1 MPARSSLIFRVA
13 RLVAAAA
20 CLPAFAAGCGGDSS
34 GPTDEAGVAKA
45 MQASLTADLTEL
57 HKAAMDLQ
65 AAAPSGHAWSATG
78 DAAAITAM
86 KAAWVRARTAYEHVE
101 GAIAPIFPELD
112 AAVDERYDGFLADI
126 GPTGD
131 ANLFDGTGVTG
142 MHGIE
147 RVLYSESIPA
157 NVVAF
162 EMSLP
167 GYKAAAFPATAE
179 EADAFKNG
187 LAAQLVT
194 DTQTLLD
201 QWTQG
206 AAPDVSG
213 AFQGLI
219 GLMNEQQEKVNNA
232 ATGEEESR
240 YSQRTM
246 ADLRANLD
254 GTSKIYG
261 LFRGWLKTKPA
272 AGAAPS
278 GTAVDAS
285 ITAGMNDLGTLYGMI
300 TGDAIPPPPATWSA
314 ENPSTEDL
322 ATPFGMLYQA
332 VSDAADPAD
341 PDSVV
346 GQMDQAA
353 MLLGIPGFEQ

>member
-1 MPARSSLIFRVA
+1 MSAKSSLIVLAVA
-13 RLVAAAA
+13 SVT
-20 CLPAFAAGCGGDSS
+20 AFVAGCGGDSS
-34 GPTDEAGVAKA
+34 GPTDEAGVARA
-45 MQASLTADLTEL
+45 MQSSRPAELAEL
-57 HKAAMDLQ
+57 HAAAVALQ

-86 KAAWVRARTAYEHVE
+86 KGAWVRARTAYEHVE
-101 GAIAPIFPELD
+101 GAIAPIFPEMD
-112 AAVDERYDGFLADI
+112 AAIDERYDGFLADI

-131 ANLFDGTGVTG
+131 QNLFDGTGVTG

-147 RVLYSESIPA
+147 RVLYSDSIPA
-157 NVVAF
+157 NVAAF

-201 QWTQG
+201 QWAHG
-206 AAPDVSG
+206 ASPDVSG

-272 AGAAPS
+272 AGSAPA
-278 GTAVDAS
+278 GTEVDAS
-285 ITAGMNDLGTLYGMI
+285 ITAGMSDLAMLYGMI
-300 TGDAIPPPPATWSA
+300 TGDAVPPPPATWSA
-314 ENPSTEDL
+314 ENPSPADL

-332 VSDAADPAD
+332 VSDAADPASA
-341 PDSVV
+341 DSVV